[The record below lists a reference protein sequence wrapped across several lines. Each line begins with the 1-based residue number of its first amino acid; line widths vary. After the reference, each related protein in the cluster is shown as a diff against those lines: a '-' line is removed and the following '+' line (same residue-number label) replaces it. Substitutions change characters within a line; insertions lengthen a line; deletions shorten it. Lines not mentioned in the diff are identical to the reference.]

1 MNLCSLAIRLKNLDK
16 YSYRPME
23 ISFSKLFSRCYLI
36 SLSSHDFNI
45 EILQRMILQ
54 RNFEPK
60 PSSTISFKWAIS
72 ANLVRTETW
81 WFIRHKKS
89 NRIRGLCQ
97 VVGAKSVF
105 LIHVWCSSNFVI
117 KGSQNSWSRTP
128 KFELLLA
135 VFPGCSCSVAEIITV
150 SNMEQRHPTPT
161 PPPTLTSLFVH
172 PKTLLLTNV
181 FSRE

>member
-60 PSSTISFKWAIS
+60 PSSTNSFKWAIS

-81 WFIRHKKS
+81 WFIRHKKAIGYAVCARQLEP
-89 NRIRGLCQ
+89 NRSFSSTSS
-97 VVGAKSVF
+97 VPATSSSKGAKILGQGHQNQAAHSF
-105 LIHVWCSSNFVI
+105 PRLQLLSRWNHNLFKYGTASS
-117 KGSQNSWSRTP
+117 RP
-128 KFELLLA
+128 
-135 VFPGCSCSVAEIITV
+135 
-150 SNMEQRHPTPT
+150 HPTPD
-161 PPPTLTSLFVH
+161 PHLSFRPS
-172 PKTLLLTNV
+172 
-181 FSRE
+181 

>member
-1 MNLCSLAIRLKNLDK
+1 
-16 YSYRPME
+16 ME

-89 NRIRGLCQ
+89 NRIRG
-97 VVGAKSVF
+97 F
-105 LIHVWCSSNFVI
+105 LIHVWCSSNFII

-128 KFELLLA
+128 KFELLA
-135 VFPGCSCSVAEIITV
+135 VFPGCSCSVAEIITF

-181 FSRE
+181 FQENNFFNHEVKTPRQDFPTS